1 MGKLKVVTR
10 LALGFGLILVF
21 LLGISTLG
29 MMGMSRINDALTD
42 ITAVNN
48 PETKLVSALRNALSQ
63 RAIVIRNIALLEDQ
77 EDMRAESQLLARQE
91 KLYADALATLDKMFS
106 TELSTTEREK
116 QLLAQIKSDEAAAVP
131 LMTKA
136 LQLGL
141 ENKPAEAVNV
151 LITEVRPKQ
160 QAWIKSLTEL
170 ADFEDQLNEEAAM
183 GARST
188 YAWLRAILLAAVA
201 FALLAGVAASA
212 MIARSIL
219 SQLGAEPSEA
229 QAIAREIAAGDLT
242 ATVRLRDGD
251 GSSLMASIEQM
262 RYQLNVIA
270 HGIKSA
276 AETISVASGQI
287 AQGNFDLSQRTEEQ
301 AASLEETAASMEEL
315 TTTVR
320 QNTDHAAEALRLSG
334 GAAQTASSG
343 SAAFDRV
350 VSTMGKISASSS
362 KMADI
367 IGVIEGIAFQT
378 NILALNAAVEA
389 ARAGEQGRGF
399 AVVASEVRSLAQRSA
414 VASKEI
420 KDLIG
425 ESMSHV
431 SAGSELVAN
440 AGHQMT
446 EIVASVQR
454 FGEIMNNIASATQ
467 EQGSGIEQINIAIV
481 QMDQVT
487 QQNAALVEEAS
498 AAAQSLSQ
506 QAMGLLKVVSIFKIR
521 QDASTMANNASH
533 AAAASASLQGAPL
546 AALH

>member
-21 LLGISTLG
+21 LLGISVLG
-29 MMGMSRINDALTD
+29 MAGMARINDALTD
-42 ITAVNN
+42 ITAINN
-48 PETKLVSALRNALSQ
+48 AETRLVSALRNALSQ
-63 RAIVIRNIALLEDQ
+63 RAIAIRNIALLDDQ
-77 EDMRAESQLLARQE
+77 EGMRVESQTLARQE
-91 KLYADALATLDKMFS
+91 KIYADALVTLDKMFN
-106 TELSTTEREK
+106 TEAATTEREK
-116 QLLAQIKSDEAAAVP
+116 QLLAQIKADEAATVP
-131 LMTKA
+131 LMAKA

-141 ENKPAEAVNV
+141 DNKPADAVKV
-151 LITEVRPKQ
+151 LITEVRPRQ

-170 ADFEDQLNEEAAM
+170 ADFEDQLNEEAASS
-183 GARST
+183 ARST
-188 YAWLRAILLAAVA
+188 YAWLRTIMLSAVA
-201 FALLAGVAASA
+201 LALLIGVAASA

-219 SQLGAEPSEA
+219 RQLGAEPSEA

-251 GSSLMASIEQM
+251 GNSLMASIEQM

-320 QNTDHAAEALRLSG
+320 QNTSHAAEALRLSG
-334 GAAQTASSG
+334 GAAQTAASG
-343 SAAFDRV
+343 SEAFDRV
-350 VSTMGKISASSS
+350 VSTMDKISASSG

-425 ESMSHV
+425 ESMAHV
-431 SAGSELVAN
+431 GAGSQLVASAGQ
-440 AGHQMT
+440 QMNG
-446 EIVASVQR
+446 IVASVQR
-454 FGEIMNNIASATQ
+454 FGEIMNEIATATQ
-467 EQGSGIEQINIAIV
+467 EQGSGIEQINTAIV

-521 QDASTMANNASH
+521 QDASVTPGSGH
-533 AAAASASLQGAPL
+533 ATPAAPGLPGAPL

>member
-1 MGKLKVVTR
+1 MGNLKVVTR

-21 LLGISTLG
+21 LLGISALG
-29 MMGMSRINDALTD
+29 LYGMARINASLTD
-42 ITAVNN
+42 ITSVNN
-48 PETKLVSALRNALSQ
+48 IETKLATALRNALSQ
-63 RAIVIRNIALLEDQ
+63 RAIALRNIALLDEQDA
-77 EDMRAESQLLARQE
+77 MRVESETLARQE
-91 KLYADALATLDKMFS
+91 KLYADAYAALERMFAT
-106 TELSTTEREK
+106 EAATTDRER
-116 QLLAQIKSDEAAAVP
+116 QLLAQIKADENATVP
-131 LMTKA
+131 LMAKA

-141 ENKPAEAVNV
+141 ANQPADAVKV
-151 LITEVRPKQ
+151 LVTEVRPRQ

-170 ADFEDQLNEEAAM
+170 ADFEDQLNEEAAAN
-183 GARST
+183 ARLT
-188 YAWLRAILLAAVA
+188 YDWLRSVTLAAMA
-201 FALLAGVAASA
+201 LALLVGVAASVV
-212 MIARSIL
+212 IARSIL
-219 SQLGAEPSEA
+219 RQLGAEPSEA
-229 QAIAREIAAGDLT
+229 QAVARDIASGDLT
-242 ATVRLRDGD
+242 ATVQLRQGD

-262 RYQLNVIA
+262 RYQLNMIA

-320 QNTDHAAEALRLSG
+320 QNTQHAGEALRLAG
-334 GAAQTASSG
+334 GASQTATAG
-343 SAAFDRV
+343 SEAFDRV
-350 VSTMGKISASSS
+350 VQTMDRISASSG

-367 IGVIEGIAFQT
+367 ISVIEGIAFQT

-414 VASKEI
+414 VAAKEI

-425 ESMSHV
+425 ESMAHV
-431 SAGSELVAN
+431 GAGSQLVTSAGQ
-440 AGHQMT
+440 QMG

-454 FGEIMNNIASATQ
+454 FGEIMNDISTATQ
-467 EQGSGIEQINIAIV
+467 EQSSGIEQINTAVV

-498 AAAQSLSQ
+498 AAAQSLAQ
-506 QAMGLLKVVSIFKIR
+506 QASGLLKVVSIFKIR
-521 QDASTMANNASH
+521 QDK
-533 AAAASASLQGAPL
+533 SLTAMHEQGGLNGATPAP
-546 AALH
+546 ALH

>member
-21 LLGISTLG
+21 LLGISVLG
-29 MMGMSRINDALTD
+29 MAGMARINDALTD
-42 ITAVNN
+42 ITAINN
-48 PETKLVSALRNALSQ
+48 AETKLVSALRNALSQ
-63 RAIVIRNIALLEDQ
+63 RAIAIRNIALLDDQ
-77 EDMRAESQLLARQE
+77 EGMRVESQTLARQE
-91 KLYADALATLDKMFS
+91 KIYADALVTLDKMFN
-106 TELSTTEREK
+106 TEAATTEREK
-116 QLLAQIKSDEAAAVP
+116 QLLAQIKADEAATVP
-131 LMTKA
+131 LMAKA

-141 ENKPAEAVNV
+141 DNKPADAVKV
-151 LITEVRPKQ
+151 LITEVRPRQ

-170 ADFEDQLNEEAAM
+170 ADFEDQLNEEAASS
-183 GARST
+183 ARST
-188 YAWLRAILLAAVA
+188 YAWLRTIMLSAVA
-201 FALLAGVAASA
+201 LALLIGVAASA

-219 SQLGAEPSEA
+219 RQLGAEPSEA

-251 GSSLMASIEQM
+251 GNSLMASIEQM

-320 QNTDHAAEALRLSG
+320 QNTSHAAEALRLSG
-334 GAAQTASSG
+334 GAAQTAASG
-343 SAAFDRV
+343 SEAFDRV
-350 VSTMGKISASSS
+350 VSTMDKISASSG

-425 ESMSHV
+425 ESMAHV
-431 SAGSELVAN
+431 GAGSQLVASAGQ
-440 AGHQMT
+440 QMNG
-446 EIVASVQR
+446 IVASVQR
-454 FGEIMNNIASATQ
+454 FGEIMNEIATATQ
-467 EQGSGIEQINIAIV
+467 EQGSGIEQINTAIV

-521 QDASTMANNASH
+521 QDASVTPGSGH
-533 AAAASASLQGAPL
+533 ATPAAPGLPGAPL

>member
-21 LLGISTLG
+21 LLGISVLG
-29 MMGMSRINDALTD
+29 VVGMSHINDALTD

-63 RAIVIRNIALLEDQ
+63 RAIVIRNIALLDDQ
-77 EDMRAESQLLARQE
+77 EGMRAESQLLARQE
-91 KLYADALATLDKMFS
+91 KLYADALAALDKMFTS
-106 TELSTTEREK
+106 EPGTTEREK
-116 QLLAQIKSDEAAAVP
+116 QLLAQIRADEAAAVP
-131 LMTKA
+131 LMNKA

-141 ENKPAEAVNV
+141 ENKPTEAVKV

-170 ADFEDQLNEEAAM
+170 ADFEDQLNEQAATS
-183 GARST
+183 ARDT
-188 YAWLRAILLAAVA
+188 YAWLRTIMLGAVA
-201 FALLAGVAASA
+201 LALLIGVAASA

-219 SQLGAEPSEA
+219 RQLGAEPSEA

-242 ATVRLRDGD
+242 ATVRLREGD
-251 GSSLMASIEQM
+251 GNSLMASIEQM

-315 TTTVR
+315 TTAVR
-320 QNTDHAAEALRLSG
+320 QNTSHAAEALRLSG
-334 GAAQTASSG
+334 GAVQTAASG
-343 SAAFDRV
+343 SEAFDRV
-350 VSTMGKISASSS
+350 VSTMDKISASSG

-425 ESMSHV
+425 ESMAHV
-431 SAGSELVAN
+431 GAGSQLVASAGQ
-440 AGHQMT
+440 QMSG
-446 EIVASVQR
+446 IVASVQR
-454 FGEIMNNIASATQ
+454 FGEIMNEIATATQ
-467 EQGSGIEQINIAIV
+467 EQGSGIEQINTAIV

-521 QDASTMANNASH
+521 QDASITPGSSH
-533 AAAASASLQGAPL
+533 AAPAAPGLQGAPL

>member
-21 LLGISTLG
+21 LLGISVLG
-29 MMGMSRINDALTD
+29 MAGMARINDALTD

-48 PETKLVSALRNALSQ
+48 AETRLVSALRNALSQ
-63 RAIVIRNIALLEDQ
+63 RAIAIRNIALLDDQ
-77 EDMRAESQLLARQE
+77 EGMRVESQTLARQE
-91 KLYADALATLDKMFS
+91 KIYADALVTLDKMFN
-106 TELSTTEREK
+106 TEAATTEREK
-116 QLLAQIKSDEAAAVP
+116 QLLAQIKADEAATVP
-131 LMTKA
+131 LMAKA

-141 ENKPAEAVNV
+141 DNKPADAVKV
-151 LITEVRPKQ
+151 LITEVRPRQ

-170 ADFEDQLNEEAAM
+170 ADFEDQLNEEAASS
-183 GARST
+183 ARST
-188 YAWLRAILLAAVA
+188 YAWLRTIMLSAVA
-201 FALLAGVAASA
+201 LALLIGVAASA

-219 SQLGAEPSEA
+219 RQLGAEPSEA

-251 GSSLMASIEQM
+251 GNSLMASIEQM

-320 QNTDHAAEALRLSG
+320 QNTSHAAEALRLSG
-334 GAAQTASSG
+334 GAAQTAASG
-343 SAAFDRV
+343 SEAFDRV
-350 VSTMGKISASSS
+350 VSTMDKISASSG

-425 ESMSHV
+425 ESMAHV
-431 SAGSELVAN
+431 GAGSQLVASAGQ
-440 AGHQMT
+440 QMNG
-446 EIVASVQR
+446 IVASVQR
-454 FGEIMNNIASATQ
+454 FGEIMNEIATATQ
-467 EQGSGIEQINIAIV
+467 EQGSGIEQINTAIV

-521 QDASTMANNASH
+521 QDASVTPGSGH
-533 AAAASASLQGAPL
+533 ATPAAPGLPGAPL

>member
-21 LLGISTLG
+21 LLGISALG
-29 MMGMSRINDALTD
+29 FYGMSRVNDALTD
-42 ITAVNN
+42 ITRVNN
-48 PETKLVSALRNALSQ
+48 AEIKLASALRNALSQ
-63 RAIVIRNIALLEDQ
+63 RAIAIRNIALLEDEASMQ
-77 EDMRAESQLLARQE
+77 VEAQTLARQE
-91 KLYADALATLDKMFS
+91 KLYADAYTALEKMFA
-106 TELSTTEREK
+106 TEAGTTEREHK
-116 QLLAQIKSDEAAAVP
+116 LLAQVKADENATVP
-131 LMTKA
+131 LMAKA

-141 ENKPAEAVNV
+141 ENKPAEAVKV
-151 LITEVRPKQ
+151 LISEVRPKQ

-170 ADFEDQLNEEAAM
+170 SEFEDQLNDEAAVS
-183 GARST
+183 ARST
-188 YAWLRAILLAAVA
+188 YEWLRTLMLTSVALALLVGIVAAVT
-201 FALLAGVAASA
+201 
-212 MIARSIL
+212 IARSIL
-219 SQLGAEPSEA
+219 RQLGAEPSEA
-229 QAIAREIAAGDLT
+229 QSIAREIASGDLT
-242 ATVRLRDGD
+242 ATVRVRAGD

-270 HGIKSA
+270 YGIKSA

-334 GAAQTASSG
+334 GAAQTATSG

-350 VSTMGKISASSS
+350 VSTMDKISASSG

-431 SAGSELVAN
+431 NAGSELVAN
-440 AGHQMT
+440 AGHQMS

-454 FGEIMNNIASATQ
+454 FGEIMNNIATASQ
-467 EQGSGIEQINIAIV
+467 EQGSGIEQINTAIV

-506 QAMGLLKVVSIFKIR
+506 QASGLLKVVSIFKIR
-521 QDASTMANNASH
+521 TDASTMAAASNNANVG
-533 AAAASASLQGAPL
+533 ALQGA
-546 AALH
+546 ALPALQ

>member
-21 LLGISTLG
+21 LLGISVLG
-29 MMGMSRINDALTD
+29 MAGMARINAALTD

-48 PETKLVSALRNALSQ
+48 AETKLVTTLRNALSQ
-63 RAIVIRNIALLEDQ
+63 RAIAIRNIALLDDQ
-77 EDMRAESQLLARQE
+77 EGMRVEAQTLARQE
-91 KLYADALATLDKMFS
+91 KIYADALQSLERMFS
-106 TELSTTEREK
+106 TEAATTDRER
-116 QLLAQIKSDEAAAVP
+116 QLLAQVKADEAATVP
-131 LMTKA
+131 LMAKA

-141 ENKPAEAVNV
+141 ANQPADAVKV
-151 LITEVRPKQ
+151 LITEVRPRQ
-160 QAWIKSLTEL
+160 QGWIKSLTEL
-170 ADFEDQLNEEAAM
+170 AEFEDQLNDEAAVS
-183 GARST
+183 ARAT
-188 YAWLRAILLAAVA
+188 YEWLRGIMLSAVA
-201 FALLAGVAASA
+201 LALLVGVAASA

-219 SQLGAEPSEA
+219 RQLGAEPSEA
-229 QAIAREIAAGDLT
+229 QSIARDIASGDLT
-242 ATVRLRDGD
+242 ATVRLRAGD

-320 QNTDHAAEALRLSG
+320 QNTQHAGEALRLASG
-334 GAAQTASSG
+334 ASQTATAG
-343 SAAFDRV
+343 NQAFDRV
-350 VSTMGKISASSS
+350 VQTMDRISSS
-362 KMADI
+362 SGKMADI
-367 IGVIEGIAFQT
+367 ISVIEGIAFQT

-414 VASKEI
+414 VAAKEI

-425 ESMSHV
+425 ESVAHV
-431 SAGSELVAN
+431 GAGSQLVASAGQ
-440 AGHQMT
+440 QMG
-446 EIVASVQR
+446 EIVSSVQR
-454 FGEIMNNIASATQ
+454 FGEIMNQIATATQ
-467 EQGSGIEQINIAIV
+467 EQGSGIEQINTAMV

-498 AAAQSLSQ
+498 AAAQSLAQ
-506 QAMGLLKVVSIFKIR
+506 QASSLLKVVSIFKIR
-521 QDASTMANNASH
+521 QDSSLSQQEAPAMG
-533 AAAASASLQGAPL
+533 AAAPL

>member
-21 LLGISTLG
+21 LLGISALG
-29 MMGMSRINDALTD
+29 FYGMSRVNDALTD
-42 ITAVNN
+42 ITRVNN
-48 PETKLVSALRNALSQ
+48 AEIKLASALRNALSQ
-63 RAIVIRNIALLEDQ
+63 RAIAIRNIALLEDEASMQ
-77 EDMRAESQLLARQE
+77 VEAQTLARQE
-91 KLYADALATLDKMFS
+91 KLYADAYTALEKMFA
-106 TELSTTEREK
+106 TEAGTTEREHK
-116 QLLAQIKSDEAAAVP
+116 LLAQVKADENATVP
-131 LMTKA
+131 LMAKA

-141 ENKPAEAVNV
+141 ENKPAEAVKV
-151 LITEVRPKQ
+151 LISEVRPKQ
-160 QAWIKSLTEL
+160 QAWITSLTEL
-170 ADFEDQLNEEAAM
+170 SEFEDQLNDEAAVS
-183 GARST
+183 ARST
-188 YAWLRAILLAAVA
+188 YEWLRTLMLTSIALALLVGIVAAVT
-201 FALLAGVAASA
+201 
-212 MIARSIL
+212 IARSIL
-219 SQLGAEPSEA
+219 RQLGAEPSEA
-229 QAIAREIAAGDLT
+229 QSIAREIASGDLT
-242 ATVRLRDGD
+242 ATVRVRVGD

-270 HGIKSA
+270 YGIKSA

-320 QNTDHAAEALRLSG
+320 QNTEHAAEALRLSG
-334 GAAQTASSG
+334 GAAQTATSG

-350 VSTMGKISASSS
+350 VSTMDKISASSG

-367 IGVIEGIAFQT
+367 ISVIEGIAFQT

-440 AGHQMT
+440 AGHQMS

-454 FGEIMNNIASATQ
+454 FGEIMNNIATATQ
-467 EQGSGIEQINIAIV
+467 EQGSGIEQINTAIV

-506 QAMGLLKVVSIFKIR
+506 QASGLLKVVSVFKIR
-521 QDASTMANNASH
+521 TDASTMAAASNNANVG
-533 AAAASASLQGAPL
+533 ALQGAPMP
-546 AALH
+546 ALQ

>member
-21 LLGISTLG
+21 VLGISVLG
-29 MMGMSRINDALTD
+29 MVGMSRINDALTD

-48 PETKLVSALRNALSQ
+48 AETKLVTVLRNALSQ
-63 RAIVIRNIALLEDQ
+63 RAIAIRNIALLEDQ
-77 EDMRAESQLLARQE
+77 ESMRVEAQTLARQE
-91 KLYADALATLDKMFS
+91 KIYADALLALDKMFS
-106 TELSTTEREK
+106 TEAATTGREK
-116 QLLAQIKSDEAAAVP
+116 QLLAQIKADEAATVP
-131 LMTKA
+131 LMAKA

-141 ENKPAEAVNV
+141 DNKPLDAVKV

-170 ADFEDQLNEEAAM
+170 ADFEDQLNEEAAAD
-183 GARST
+183 ARTT
-188 YAWLRAILLAAVA
+188 YAWLRTVMLTAVA
-201 FALLAGVAASA
+201 LALLVGVAASA

-219 SQLGAEPSEA
+219 RQLGAEPSEA

-242 ATVRLRDGD
+242 ATVRLREGD

-301 AASLEETAASMEEL
+301 AASVEETAASMEEL
-315 TTTVR
+315 TTAVR
-320 QNTDHAAEALRLSG
+320 QNTSHAAEALRLSG
-334 GAAQTASSG
+334 GAAETAASG
-343 SAAFDRV
+343 SEAFDRV
-350 VSTMGKISASSS
+350 VSTMDKISASSG

-399 AVVASEVRSLAQRSA
+399 AVVAAEVRSLAGRSA
-414 VASKEI
+414 EAAKEIKALIADSVSKVDTGSQQVAQAGQTINEVVGQVRRVNDLITEITTASKEQA
-420 KDLIG
+420 IG
-425 ESMSHV
+425 ISQVGQAV
-431 SAGSELVAN
+431 SQLDE
-440 AGHQMT
+440 M
-446 EIVASVQR
+446 
-454 FGEIMNNIASATQ
+454 
-467 EQGSGIEQINIAIV
+467 
-481 QMDQVT
+481 T
-487 QQNAALVEEAS
+487 QQNAAMVEQSS
-498 AAAQSLSQ
+498 AAAGSMRE
-506 QAMGLLKVVSIFKIR
+506 QAQRLMEAIR
-521 QDASTMANNASH
+521 VFSV
-533 AAAASASLQGAPL
+533 
-546 AALH
+546 

>member
-21 LLGISTLG
+21 LLGISVLG
-29 MMGMSRINDALTD
+29 MAGMSRINDALTD
-42 ITAVNN
+42 ITAINN
-48 PETKLVSALRNALSQ
+48 AETKLVTVLRNALSQ
-63 RAIVIRNIALLEDQ
+63 RAIAIRNIALLEDQ
-77 EDMRAESQLLARQE
+77 ESMRVESQTLARQE
-91 KLYADALATLDKMFS
+91 KIYADALVALDKMFS
-106 TELSTTEREK
+106 AEAATTEREK
-116 QLLAQIKSDEAAAVP
+116 QLLAQIKADEAATVP
-131 LMTKA
+131 LMAKA

-141 ENKPAEAVNV
+141 DNKPVDAVQV

-170 ADFEDQLNEEAAM
+170 ADFEDQLNEEAAAD
-183 GARST
+183 ARTT
-188 YAWLRAILLAAVA
+188 YAWLRTVMLSAVA
-201 FALLAGVAASA
+201 LALLVGVAASA
-212 MIARSIL
+212 LIARSIL
-219 SQLGAEPSEA
+219 RQLGAEPSEA
-229 QAIAREIAAGDLT
+229 QAIAREIASGDLT

-320 QNTDHAAEALRLSG
+320 QNTSHAAEALRLSG
-334 GAAQTASSG
+334 GAAETAATG
-343 SAAFDRV
+343 SEAFDRV
-350 VSTMGKISASSS
+350 VSTMDKISASSG

-425 ESMSHV
+425 ESMAHV
-431 SAGSELVAN
+431 GAGSQLVASAGQ
-440 AGHQMT
+440 QMNG
-446 EIVASVQR
+446 IVASVQR
-454 FGEIMNNIASATQ
+454 FGEIMNEIATATQ
-467 EQGSGIEQINIAIV
+467 EQGSGIEQINTAIV

-506 QAMGLLKVVSIFKIR
+506 QASGLLKVVSIFKIR
-521 QDASTMANNASH
+521 QDASTMPGSGT
-533 AAAASASLQGAPL
+533 AAPAAPGLQGAPL

>member
-21 LLGISTLG
+21 LLGISVLG
-29 MMGMSRINDALTD
+29 MAGMARINDALTD

-48 PETKLVSALRNALSQ
+48 AETKLVSALRNALSQ
-63 RAIVIRNIALLEDQ
+63 RAIAIRNIALLDDQ
-77 EDMRAESQLLARQE
+77 EGMRVESQTLARQE
-91 KLYADALATLDKMFS
+91 KIYADALVTLDKMFN
-106 TELSTTEREK
+106 TEAATTEREK
-116 QLLAQIKSDEAAAVP
+116 QLLAQIKADEAATVP
-131 LMTKA
+131 LMAKA

-141 ENKPAEAVNV
+141 ENKPADAVKV
-151 LITEVRPKQ
+151 LITEVRPRQ

-170 ADFEDQLNEEAAM
+170 ADFEDQLSEEAAIS
-183 GARST
+183 ARST
-188 YAWLRAILLAAVA
+188 YAWLRTIMLSAVA
-201 FALLAGVAASA
+201 LALLIGVAASA

-219 SQLGAEPSEA
+219 RQLGAEPSEA

-251 GSSLMASIEQM
+251 GNSLMASIEQM

-320 QNTDHAAEALRLSG
+320 QNTSHAAEALRLSG
-334 GAAQTASSG
+334 GAAQTAASG
-343 SAAFDRV
+343 SEAFDRV
-350 VSTMGKISASSS
+350 VSTMDKISASSG

-425 ESMSHV
+425 ESMAHV
-431 SAGSELVAN
+431 GAGSQLVASAGQ
-440 AGHQMT
+440 QMNG
-446 EIVASVQR
+446 IVASVQR
-454 FGEIMNNIASATQ
+454 FGEIMNEIATATQ
-467 EQGSGIEQINIAIV
+467 EQGSGIEQINTAIV

-521 QDASTMANNASH
+521 QDASVTPGSGH
-533 AAAASASLQGAPL
+533 ATPAAPGLPGAPL

>member
-21 LLGISTLG
+21 LLGISALG
-29 MMGMSRINDALTD
+29 FYGMSRVNDALTD
-42 ITAVNN
+42 ITRVNN
-48 PETKLVSALRNALSQ
+48 AEIKLASALRNALSQ
-63 RAIVIRNIALLEDQ
+63 RAIAIRNIALLEDEASMQ
-77 EDMRAESQLLARQE
+77 AEAQTLARQE
-91 KLYADALATLDKMFS
+91 KLYADAYTALEKMFA
-106 TELSTTEREK
+106 TEAGTTEREHK
-116 QLLAQIKSDEAAAVP
+116 LLAQVKADENATVP
-131 LMTKA
+131 LMAKA

-141 ENKPAEAVNV
+141 ENKPAEAVKV
-151 LITEVRPKQ
+151 LIGEVRPKQ
-160 QAWIKSLTEL
+160 LAWIKSLTEL
-170 ADFEDQLNEEAAM
+170 SEFEDQLNDEAAVS
-183 GARST
+183 ARST
-188 YAWLRAILLAAVA
+188 YEWLRTLMLTSIALALLVGIVAAVT
-201 FALLAGVAASA
+201 
-212 MIARSIL
+212 IARSIL
-219 SQLGAEPSEA
+219 RQLGAEPSEA
-229 QAIAREIAAGDLT
+229 QSIAREIASGDLT
-242 ATVRLRDGD
+242 ATVRVRAGD

-270 HGIKSA
+270 YGIKSA

-320 QNTDHAAEALRLSG
+320 QNTEHAAEALRLSG
-334 GAAQTASSG
+334 GAAQTATSG

-350 VSTMGKISASSS
+350 VSTMDKISASSG

-367 IGVIEGIAFQT
+367 ISVIEGIAFQT

-440 AGHQMT
+440 AGHQMS

-454 FGEIMNNIASATQ
+454 FGEIMNNIATATQ
-467 EQGSGIEQINIAIV
+467 EQGSGIEQINTAIV

-506 QAMGLLKVVSIFKIR
+506 QASGLLKVVSIFKIR
-521 QDASTMANNASH
+521 TDASTMAAASNNANVG
-533 AAAASASLQGAPL
+533 ALQGA
-546 AALH
+546 ALPALQ

>member
-21 LLGISTLG
+21 LLGISVLG
-29 MMGMSRINDALTD
+29 MVGMSRINDALTD

-48 PETKLVSALRNALSQ
+48 AETRLVTVLRNALSQ
-63 RAIVIRNIALLEDQ
+63 RALAIRNIALLEDQ
-77 EDMRAESQLLARQE
+77 ESMRVEAQTLARQE
-91 KLYADALATLDKMFS
+91 KIYADALLALDKMFS
-106 TELSTTEREK
+106 TEAATTGREK
-116 QLLAQIKSDEAAAVP
+116 QLLAQIKADEAATVP
-131 LMTKA
+131 LMAKA

-141 ENKPAEAVNV
+141 DNKPLDAVKV
-151 LITEVRPKQ
+151 LLTEVRPRQ

-170 ADFEDQLNEEAAM
+170 GDFEDQLNEEAAAD
-183 GARST
+183 ARTT
-188 YAWLRAILLAAVA
+188 YTWLRMVMLSAVA
-201 FALLAGVAASA
+201 LALLVGVAASA

-219 SQLGAEPSEA
+219 RQLGAEPSEA

-242 ATVRLRDGD
+242 ATVRLREGD

-320 QNTDHAAEALRLSG
+320 QNTTHAAEALRLSG
-334 GAAQTASSG
+334 GAAETAASG
-343 SAAFDRV
+343 SEAFDRV
-350 VSTMGKISASSS
+350 VSTMDKISASSG

-425 ESMSHV
+425 ESMAHV
-431 SAGSELVAN
+431 GAGSQLVASAGQ
-440 AGHQMT
+440 QMSG
-446 EIVASVQR
+446 IVASVQR
-454 FGEIMNNIASATQ
+454 FGEIMNEIATATQ
-467 EQGSGIEQINIAIV
+467 EQGSGIEQINTAIV

-521 QDASTMANNASH
+521 QDASTMPGSGH
-533 AAAASASLQGAPL
+533 AAHAAPGLQGAPL

>member
-1 MGKLKVVTR
+1 MGKFKVVTR

-21 LLGISTLG
+21 LLGISLLG
-29 MMGMSRINDALTD
+29 MMGMSRMNDALTD

-48 PETKLVSALRNALSQ
+48 AETRLVSAMRNALSQ
-63 RAIVIRNIALLEDQ
+63 RALAIRNIALLDDQ
-77 EDMRAESQLLARQE
+77 EGMRVEAQTLARQE
-91 KLYADALATLDKMFS
+91 KLYGDARTTLEKMFA
-106 TELSTTEREK
+106 TEAATTDRERN
-116 QLLAQIKSDEAAAVP
+116 LLAQIKADEAAAVP
-131 LMTKA
+131 LMAKA

-141 ENKPAEAVNV
+141 DNKPAEAIKV
-151 LITEVRPKQ
+151 LIGEVRPRQ
-160 QAWIKSLTEL
+160 QAWIKSLTDLSEL
-170 ADFEDQLNEEAAM
+170 EEQLNDEAATS
-183 GARST
+183 ARAT
-188 YAWLRAILLAAVA
+188 YEWLRGIMLTAVA
-201 FALLAGVAASA
+201 LALLVGVVAST

-219 SQLGAEPSEA
+219 RQLGAEPSEA
-229 QAIAREIAAGDLT
+229 QAIARDIASGDLT
-242 ATVRLRDGD
+242 ATVRLREGD

-262 RYQLNVIA
+262 RHQLNVIA

-320 QNTDHAAEALRLSG
+320 QNTEHAGEALRLASG
-334 GAAQTASSG
+334 ASKTASAG
-343 SAAFDRV
+343 SEAFDRV
-350 VSTMGKISASSS
+350 VKTMDRISASSG

-367 IGVIEGIAFQT
+367 ISVIEGIAFQT

-414 VASKEI
+414 VAAKEI

-425 ESMSHV
+425 ESMAHV
-431 SAGSELVAN
+431 GAGSQLVASAGQ
-440 AGHQMT
+440 QMGA
-446 EIVASVQR
+446 IVDSVQR
-454 FGEIMNNIASATQ
+454 FGEIMNSIATATQ
-467 EQGSGIEQINIAIV
+467 EQGSGIEQINTAVV

-498 AAAQSLSQ
+498 AAAQSLAQ
-506 QAMGLLKVVSIFKIR
+506 QASGLLKVVSIFKIR
-521 QDASTMANNASH
+521 QDKSLTTMQDQ
-533 AAAASASLQGAPL
+533 AAMGRSAPMP
-546 AALH
+546 ALR

>member
-21 LLGISTLG
+21 LLGISALG
-29 MMGMSRINDALTD
+29 FYGMSRVNDALTD
-42 ITAVNN
+42 ITRVNN
-48 PETKLVSALRNALSQ
+48 AEIKLASALRNALSQ
-63 RAIVIRNIALLEDQ
+63 RAIAIRNIALLEDEASMQ
-77 EDMRAESQLLARQE
+77 AEAQTLARQE
-91 KLYADALATLDKMFS
+91 KLYADAYTALEKMFA
-106 TELSTTEREK
+106 TEASTTEREHK
-116 QLLAQIKSDEAAAVP
+116 LLAQVKADENATVP
-131 LMTKA
+131 LMAKA

-141 ENKPAEAVNV
+141 ENKPAEAVKV
-151 LITEVRPKQ
+151 LISEVRPKQ
-160 QAWIKSLTEL
+160 LAWIKSLTEL
-170 ADFEDQLNEEAAM
+170 SEFEDQLNDEAAVS
-183 GARST
+183 ARST
-188 YAWLRAILLAAVA
+188 YEWLRTLMLTSIALALLVGIVAAVT
-201 FALLAGVAASA
+201 
-212 MIARSIL
+212 IARSIL
-219 SQLGAEPSEA
+219 RQLGAEPSEA
-229 QAIAREIAAGDLT
+229 QSIAREIASGDLT
-242 ATVRLRDGD
+242 ATVRVRAGD

-270 HGIKSA
+270 YGIKSA

-320 QNTDHAAEALRLSG
+320 QNTEHAAEALRLSG
-334 GAAQTASSG
+334 GAAQTATSG

-350 VSTMGKISASSS
+350 VSTMDKISASSG

-367 IGVIEGIAFQT
+367 ISVIEGIAFQT

-440 AGHQMT
+440 AGHQMS

-454 FGEIMNNIASATQ
+454 FGEIMNNIATATQ
-467 EQGSGIEQINIAIV
+467 EQGSGIEQINTAIV

-506 QAMGLLKVVSIFKIR
+506 QASGLLKVVSIFKIR
-521 QDASTMANNASH
+521 TDASTMAAASNNANVG
-533 AAAASASLQGAPL
+533 ALQGA
-546 AALH
+546 ALPALQ

>member
-21 LLGISTLG
+21 VLGISVLG
-29 MMGMSRINDALTD
+29 MVGMSRINDALTD

-48 PETKLVSALRNALSQ
+48 AETKLVTVLRNALSQ
-63 RAIVIRNIALLEDQ
+63 RAIAIRNIALLEDQ
-77 EDMRAESQLLARQE
+77 ESMRVEAQTLARQE
-91 KLYADALATLDKMFS
+91 KIYADALLALDKMFS
-106 TELSTTEREK
+106 TEAATTGREK
-116 QLLAQIKSDEAAAVP
+116 QLLAQIKADEAATVP
-131 LMTKA
+131 LMAKA

-141 ENKPAEAVNV
+141 DNKPLDAVKV

-170 ADFEDQLNEEAAM
+170 ADFEDQLNEEAAAD
-183 GARST
+183 ARTT
-188 YAWLRAILLAAVA
+188 YAWLRTVMLTAVA
-201 FALLAGVAASA
+201 LALLVGVAASA

-219 SQLGAEPSEA
+219 RQLGAEPSEA

-242 ATVRLRDGD
+242 ATVRLREGD

-301 AASLEETAASMEEL
+301 AASVEETAASMEEL
-315 TTTVR
+315 TTAVR
-320 QNTDHAAEALRLSG
+320 QNTSHAAEALRLSG
-334 GAAQTASSG
+334 GAAETAASG
-343 SAAFDRV
+343 SEAFDRV
-350 VSTMGKISASSS
+350 VSTMDKISASSG

-425 ESMSHV
+425 ESMAHV
-431 SAGSELVAN
+431 GAGSQLVASAGQ
-440 AGHQMT
+440 QMSG
-446 EIVASVQR
+446 IVASVQR
-454 FGEIMNNIASATQ
+454 FGEIMNEIATATQ
-467 EQGSGIEQINIAIV
+467 EQGSGIEQINTAIV

-521 QDASTMANNASH
+521 QDASTMPGSGH
-533 AAAASASLQGAPL
+533 AAPAAPGLQGAPL

>member
-21 LLGISTLG
+21 LLGISVLG
-29 MMGMSRINDALTD
+29 MAGMARINDALTD

-48 PETKLVSALRNALSQ
+48 AETKLVSALRNALSQ
-63 RAIVIRNIALLEDQ
+63 RAIAIRNIALLDDQ
-77 EDMRAESQLLARQE
+77 EGMRVESQTLARQE
-91 KLYADALATLDKMFS
+91 KIYADALVTLDKMFN
-106 TELSTTEREK
+106 TEAATTEREK
-116 QLLAQIKSDEAAAVP
+116 QLLAQIKADEAATVP
-131 LMTKA
+131 LMAKA

-141 ENKPAEAVNV
+141 DNKPADAVKV
-151 LITEVRPKQ
+151 LITEVRPRQ

-170 ADFEDQLNEEAAM
+170 ADFEDQLSEEAAIS
-183 GARST
+183 ARST
-188 YAWLRAILLAAVA
+188 YAWLRTIMLSAVA
-201 FALLAGVAASA
+201 LALLIGVAASA

-219 SQLGAEPSEA
+219 RQLGAEPSEA

-251 GSSLMASIEQM
+251 GNSLMASIEQM

-320 QNTDHAAEALRLSG
+320 QNTSHAAEALRLSG
-334 GAAQTASSG
+334 GAAQTAASG
-343 SAAFDRV
+343 SEAFDRV
-350 VSTMGKISASSS
+350 VSTMDKISASSG

-425 ESMSHV
+425 ESMAHV
-431 SAGSELVAN
+431 GAGSQLVASAGQ
-440 AGHQMT
+440 QMNG
-446 EIVASVQR
+446 IVASVQR
-454 FGEIMNNIASATQ
+454 FGEIMNEIATATQ
-467 EQGSGIEQINIAIV
+467 EQGSGIEQINTAIV

-521 QDASTMANNASH
+521 QDASVTPGSGH
-533 AAAASASLQGAPL
+533 ATPAAPGLPGAPL

>member
-21 LLGISTLG
+21 LLGISALG
-29 MMGMSRINDALTD
+29 FYGMSRVNDALTD
-42 ITAVNN
+42 ITRVNN
-48 PETKLVSALRNALSQ
+48 AEIKLASALRNALSQ
-63 RAIVIRNIALLEDQ
+63 RAIAIRNIALLEDEASMQ
-77 EDMRAESQLLARQE
+77 VEAQTLARQE
-91 KLYADALATLDKMFS
+91 KLYADAYTALEKMFA
-106 TELSTTEREK
+106 TEAGTTEREHK
-116 QLLAQIKSDEAAAVP
+116 LLAQVKADENATVP
-131 LMTKA
+131 LMAKA

-141 ENKPAEAVNV
+141 ENKPAEAVKV
-151 LITEVRPKQ
+151 LISEVRPKQ

-170 ADFEDQLNEEAAM
+170 SEFEDQLNDEAAVS
-183 GARST
+183 ARST
-188 YAWLRAILLAAVA
+188 YEWLRTLMLTSVALALLVGIVAAVA
-201 FALLAGVAASA
+201 
-212 MIARSIL
+212 IARSIL
-219 SQLGAEPSEA
+219 RQLGAEPSEA
-229 QAIAREIAAGDLT
+229 QSIAREIASGDLT
-242 ATVRLRDGD
+242 ATVRVRAGD

-270 HGIKSA
+270 YGIKSA

-334 GAAQTASSG
+334 GAAQTATSG

-350 VSTMGKISASSS
+350 VSTMDKISASSG

-399 AVVASEVRSLAQRSA
+399 AVVATEVRSLAQRSA

-431 SAGSELVAN
+431 NAGSELVAN
-440 AGHQMT
+440 AGHQMS

-454 FGEIMNNIASATQ
+454 FGEIMNNIATASQ
-467 EQGSGIEQINIAIV
+467 EQGSGIEQINTAIV

-506 QAMGLLKVVSIFKIR
+506 QASGLLKVVSIFKIR
-521 QDASTMANNASH
+521 TDASTI
-533 AAAASASLQGAPL
+533 AAASNNANVGALQGA
-546 AALH
+546 ALPALQ

>member
-21 LLGISTLG
+21 LLGISVLG
-29 MMGMSRINDALTD
+29 MMGMSRVNDALTD
-42 ITAVNN
+42 ISAVNN
-48 PETKLVSALRNALSQ
+48 AETKLVTTLRVALSQ
-63 RAIVIRNIALLEDQ
+63 RAIAIRNIALLDDQ
-77 EDMRAESQLLARQE
+77 EGMRVESQTLARQE
-91 KLYADALATLDKMFS
+91 KIYADALVALDKMFT
-106 TELSTTEREK
+106 TEAATTEREK
-116 QLLAQIKSDEAAAVP
+116 QLLAQIKNDEAATVP
-131 LMTKA
+131 LMAKA

-141 ENKPAEAVNV
+141 DNKPLDAVKV
-151 LITEVRPKQ
+151 LLTEVRPKQ

-170 ADFEDQLNEEAAM
+170 ADFEDQLNDEAAAS
-183 GARST
+183 ARST
-188 YAWLRAILLAAVA
+188 YAWLRTIMLSAAA
-201 FALLAGVAASA
+201 LALLVGVAASA

-320 QNTDHAAEALRLSG
+320 QNTEHAAEALRLSG

-350 VSTMGKISASSS
+350 VSTMDKISASSG

-467 EQGSGIEQINIAIV
+467 EQGSGIEQINTAIV

-487 QQNAALVEEAS
+487 QQNAALVEQAS

-506 QAMGLLKVVSIFKIR
+506 QALGLLKVVSVFKIR
-521 QDASTMANNASH
+521 QDASTVVNASH
-533 AAAASASLQGAPL
+533 AMTAPPGLQGAPL

>member
-21 LLGISTLG
+21 LLGISVLG
-29 MMGMSRINDALTD
+29 MAGMARINDALTD

-48 PETKLVSALRNALSQ
+48 AETKLVSALRNALSQ
-63 RAIVIRNIALLEDQ
+63 RAIAIRNIALLDDQ
-77 EDMRAESQLLARQE
+77 EGMRVESQTLARQE
-91 KLYADALATLDKMFS
+91 KIYADALVTLDKMFN
-106 TELSTTEREK
+106 TEAATTEREK
-116 QLLAQIKSDEAAAVP
+116 QLLAQIKADEAATVP
-131 LMTKA
+131 LMAKA

-141 ENKPAEAVNV
+141 DNKPADAVKV
-151 LITEVRPKQ
+151 LITEVRPRQ

-170 ADFEDQLNEEAAM
+170 ADFEDQLNEEAASS
-183 GARST
+183 ARST
-188 YAWLRAILLAAVA
+188 YAWLRTIMLSAVA
-201 FALLAGVAASA
+201 LALLIGVAASA

-219 SQLGAEPSEA
+219 RQLGAEPSEA

-251 GSSLMASIEQM
+251 GNSLMASIEQM

-320 QNTDHAAEALRLSG
+320 QNTSHAAEALRLSG
-334 GAAQTASSG
+334 GAAQTAASG
-343 SAAFDRV
+343 SEAFDRV
-350 VSTMGKISASSS
+350 VSTMDKISASSG

-425 ESMSHV
+425 ESMAHV
-431 SAGSELVAN
+431 GAGSQLVASAGQ
-440 AGHQMT
+440 QMNG
-446 EIVASVQR
+446 IVASVQR
-454 FGEIMNNIASATQ
+454 FGEIMNEIATATQ
-467 EQGSGIEQINIAIV
+467 EQGSGIEQINTAIV

-521 QDASTMANNASH
+521 QDASVTPGSGH
-533 AAAASASLQGAPL
+533 ATPAAPGLPGAPL

>member
-21 LLGISTLG
+21 LLGISVLG
-29 MMGMSRINDALTD
+29 MAGMARINDALTD

-48 PETKLVSALRNALSQ
+48 AETRLVSALRNALSQ
-63 RAIVIRNIALLEDQ
+63 RAIAIRNIALLDDQ
-77 EDMRAESQLLARQE
+77 EGMRVESQTLARQE
-91 KLYADALATLDKMFS
+91 KIYADALVTLDKMFN
-106 TELSTTEREK
+106 TEAATTEREK
-116 QLLAQIKSDEAAAVP
+116 QLLAQIKADEAATVP
-131 LMTKA
+131 LMAKA

-141 ENKPAEAVNV
+141 DNKPADAVKV
-151 LITEVRPKQ
+151 LTTEVRPRQ

-170 ADFEDQLNEEAAM
+170 ADFEDQLNEEAASS
-183 GARST
+183 ARST
-188 YAWLRAILLAAVA
+188 YAWLRTIMLSAVA
-201 FALLAGVAASA
+201 LALLIGVAASA

-219 SQLGAEPSEA
+219 RQLGAEPSEA

-251 GSSLMASIEQM
+251 GNSLMASIEQM

-320 QNTDHAAEALRLSG
+320 QNTSHAAEALRLSG
-334 GAAQTASSG
+334 GAAQTAASG
-343 SAAFDRV
+343 SEAFDRV
-350 VSTMGKISASSS
+350 VSTMDKISASSG

-425 ESMSHV
+425 ESMAHV
-431 SAGSELVAN
+431 GAGSQLVASAGQ
-440 AGHQMT
+440 QMNG
-446 EIVASVQR
+446 IVASVQR
-454 FGEIMNNIASATQ
+454 FGEIMNEIATATQ
-467 EQGSGIEQINIAIV
+467 EQGSGIEQINTAIV

-521 QDASTMANNASH
+521 QDASVTPGSGH
-533 AAAASASLQGAPL
+533 ATPAAPGLPGAPL

>member
-21 LLGISTLG
+21 LLGISVLG
-29 MMGMSRINDALTD
+29 MAGMARINDALTD

-48 PETKLVSALRNALSQ
+48 AETKLVSALRNALSQ
-63 RAIVIRNIALLEDQ
+63 RAIAIRNIALLDDQ
-77 EDMRAESQLLARQE
+77 EGMRVESQTLARQE
-91 KLYADALATLDKMFS
+91 KIYADALSALDKMFS
-106 TELSTTEREK
+106 TEAATTEREK
-116 QLLAQIKSDEAAAVP
+116 QLLAQIKADEAATVP
-131 LMTKA
+131 LMAKA

-141 ENKPAEAVNV
+141 DNKPADAVKV
-151 LITEVRPKQ
+151 LITEVRPRQ

-170 ADFEDQLNEEAAM
+170 AEFEDQLNEEAAIS
-183 GARST
+183 ARST
-188 YAWLRAILLAAVA
+188 YAWLRTIMLSAVA
-201 FALLAGVAASA
+201 LALLIGVAASA

-219 SQLGAEPSEA
+219 RQLGAEPSEA

-251 GSSLMASIEQM
+251 GNSLMASIEQM

-320 QNTDHAAEALRLSG
+320 QNTSHAAEALRLSG
-334 GAAQTASSG
+334 GAAQTAASG
-343 SAAFDRV
+343 SEAFDRV
-350 VSTMGKISASSS
+350 VSTMDKISASSG

-425 ESMSHV
+425 ESMAHV
-431 SAGSELVAN
+431 GAGSQLVASAGQ
-440 AGHQMT
+440 QMSG
-446 EIVASVQR
+446 IVASVQR
-454 FGEIMNNIASATQ
+454 FGEIMNEIATATQ
-467 EQGSGIEQINIAIV
+467 EQGSGIEQINTAIV

-521 QDASTMANNASH
+521 QDASVTPGSGHAT
-533 AAAASASLQGAPL
+533 AAAPGLPGAPL

>member
-21 LLGISTLG
+21 LLGISALG
-29 MMGMSRINDALTD
+29 FYGMSRVNDALTD
-42 ITAVNN
+42 ITRVNN
-48 PETKLVSALRNALSQ
+48 AEIKLASALRNALSQ
-63 RAIVIRNIALLEDQ
+63 RAIAIRNIALLEDEASMQ
-77 EDMRAESQLLARQE
+77 VEAQTLARQE
-91 KLYADALATLDKMFS
+91 KLYADAYTALEKMFA
-106 TELSTTEREK
+106 TEAGTTEREHK
-116 QLLAQIKSDEAAAVP
+116 LLAQVKADENATVP
-131 LMTKA
+131 LMAKA

-141 ENKPAEAVNV
+141 ENKPAEAVKV
-151 LITEVRPKQ
+151 LISEVRPKQ
-160 QAWIKSLTEL
+160 QAWITSLTEL
-170 ADFEDQLNEEAAM
+170 SEFEDQLNDEAAVS
-183 GARST
+183 ARST
-188 YAWLRAILLAAVA
+188 YEWLRTLMLTSIALALLVGIVAAVT
-201 FALLAGVAASA
+201 
-212 MIARSIL
+212 IARSIL
-219 SQLGAEPSEA
+219 RQLGAEPSEA
-229 QAIAREIAAGDLT
+229 QSIAREIASGDLT
-242 ATVRLRDGD
+242 ATVRVRAGD

-270 HGIKSA
+270 YGIKSA

-320 QNTDHAAEALRLSG
+320 QNTEHAAEALRLSG
-334 GAAQTASSG
+334 GAAQTATSG

-350 VSTMGKISASSS
+350 VSTMDKISASSG

-367 IGVIEGIAFQT
+367 ISVIEGIAFQT

-440 AGHQMT
+440 AGHQMS

-454 FGEIMNNIASATQ
+454 FGEIMNNIATATQ
-467 EQGSGIEQINIAIV
+467 EQGSGIEQINTAIV

-506 QAMGLLKVVSIFKIR
+506 QASGLLKVVSVFKIR
-521 QDASTMANNASH
+521 TDASTMAAASNNANVG
-533 AAAASASLQGAPL
+533 ALQGAPMP
-546 AALH
+546 ALQ